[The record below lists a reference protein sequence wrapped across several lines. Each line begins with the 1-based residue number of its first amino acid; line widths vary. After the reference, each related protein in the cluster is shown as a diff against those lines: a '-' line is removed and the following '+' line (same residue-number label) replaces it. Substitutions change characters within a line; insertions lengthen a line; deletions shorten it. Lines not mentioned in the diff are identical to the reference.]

1 MEAQMEISAEL
12 GQKFVGKTLEV
23 IVEGKIEDEDDL
35 YCGRSFRDCYEI
47 DGFVFFKS
55 SEELIAGDFY
65 NIKITSAGDYDLIG
79 ERVE

>member
-1 MEAQMEISAEL
+1 MKTIYTVVEVSEIA
-12 GQKFVGKTLEV
+12 
-23 IVEGKIEDEDDL
+23 
-35 YCGRSFRDCYEI
+35 
-47 DGFVFFKS
+47 GFVFFKS

>member
-1 MEAQMEISAEL
+1 MKTIYTVVEASEI
-12 GQKFVGKTLEV
+12 
-23 IVEGKIEDEDDL
+23 
-35 YCGRSFRDCYEI
+35 CYEI